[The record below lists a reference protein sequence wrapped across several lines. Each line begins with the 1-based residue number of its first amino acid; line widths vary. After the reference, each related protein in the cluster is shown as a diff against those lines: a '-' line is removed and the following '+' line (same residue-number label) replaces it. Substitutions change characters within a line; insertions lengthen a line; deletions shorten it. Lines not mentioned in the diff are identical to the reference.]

1 MNRREVMKAVVAP
14 AIGAAVH
21 AASLPLPAL
30 EPTVEPA
37 SERTP
42 ALATYERLRFGCSFH
57 FGLPT
62 FTGDDYDVG
71 AVPATTYNPTHL
83 DVRQWI
89 SVAHELGA
97 KYAVL
102 VAKYMSGFC
111 LWDSAGYDYDVAAS
125 GNTTDVVAAFV
136 TACREFGIQ
145 PGFYYCILDPHNE
158 GKLDWDSLVPPR
170 YFELIKHHITEL
182 HSRYPNT
189 FYQLFDITWKLT
201 PDQRWELYRLVKRYS
216 PNCIIVEN
224 QGFKQSRIN
233 EGRMCEPTAWPCD
246 VINGED
252 TLPPLEGHDPHIS
265 YNGKPYYLPFE
276 TWFPTGPIYP
286 PMPTMH
292 TWFWHPWYKPRSPE
306 VIAQAYRDCMK
317 GNANLLLNLAP
328 DNTGRLPENQVQAF
342 RRVAQLIRS

>member
-1 MNRREVMKAVVAP
+1 MNRRDLMKGMAAP
-14 AIGAAVH
+14 AMGAALH
-21 AASLPLPAL
+21 SIAHPLLAMEPSTQPA
-30 EPTVEPA
+30 VM
-37 SERTP
+37 RTP
-42 ALATYERLRFGCSFH
+42 ALARYEKLRLGCSFH

-97 KYAVL
+97 KYCVL
-102 VAKYMSGFC
+102 TAKYMSGFC
-111 LWDSAGYDYDVAAS
+111 LWDSEGYDYDVAAS
-125 GNTTDVVAAFV
+125 GNKTDVVAAFV
-136 TACREFGIQ
+136 SACKEFGIQ

-158 GKLDWDSLVPPR
+158 GKFDWDSNVPAS

-182 HSRYPNT
+182 HTRYPNT

-201 PDQRWELYRLVKRYS
+201 PEQRWELYRLVKRYS
-216 PNCIIVEN
+216 PDCIIVEN
-224 QGFKQSRIN
+224 QGFKQSRVN
-233 EGRMCEPTAWPCD
+233 QGRMSERTSWPCD

-252 TLPPLEGHDPHIS
+252 TLPPLEGHDPHVIHD
-265 YNGKPYYLPFE
+265 GKPYYMPFE

-292 TWFWHPWYKPRSPE
+292 TWFWHPWYKPQSPE
-306 VIAQAYRDCMK
+306 VIAEAYQLCMK
-317 GNANLLLNLAP
+317 GNANMLLNLAP
-328 DNTGRLPENQVQAF
+328 DNTGQIPANQVETF
-342 RRVAQLIRS
+342 RRVARLIRS